1 MPTKII
7 IYLIVLL
14 IMSSCSVSRKLPAD
28 ESLYTG
34 AEIIVQPDSSI
45 KKVDVEAVKVEL
57 TEFVRPKP
65 NSNIFGFPYRV
76 WLYYLMGEPKKE
88 KGLRMWFRKKFGE
101 PPVLASK
108 GATTANA
115 KQINSLLN
123 NQGFFRTIT
132 SGDLVEKSRMAKAVY
147 NVRLKARY
155 YIDSVTFQTDGDTS
169 AFGKAFADTRKNTL
183 LKKGTPYQFDKLLE
197 ERTRIE
203 RELRVKGFY
212 YFRSDY
218 ILFKAD
224 SVSHKEK
231 VDITVEIKPNV
242 TQVDKKV
249 YRIND
254 IHVIADYGENLA
266 TNTSSAVLAKTFRGI
281 QVIDPLGAYR
291 PKIFSD
297 AIGFRRGG
305 RYSSRSQDISLSRL
319 INLKNF
325 KFVKNTFE
333 LVPRSDSALLDV
345 YYYLTPL
352 KNKSFQ
358 AELSGFSKSN
368 NFNGTD
374 ISLKWQHLNLF
385 KGAEIFSLSANAGLQ
400 FQVGGG
406 ANAINNSTFGITSSL
421 TLPRFAIPF
430 LKFNPARNQ
439 SLPSTTFNVAYNYIR
454 RGGLYKTTS
463 LTTSMAYDWSQNA
476 TFRNTITPISI
487 TYVKNFDFSFDYIEY
502 ILTTAPEQL
511 IILESNTII
520 PSSSY
525 QFSYTPRPSI
535 KGESFTLS
543 GSLEVAGNLASIV
556 SNSAHSNN
564 EAQTI
569 LGVGYAQYARADLD
583 FRYYKNINSKIKWAN
598 RVMLGFG
605 LPYGN
610 SKSLPFVKQYIVG
623 GSNSIRAF
631 VARSVGPGTYKST
644 VDNPTAFLGSQT
656 GDMKLELN
664 TEIRAKL
671 NGFIQGA
678 MFVDAGN
685 VWIYKNEDLYGK
697 DGLFGS
703 DFYKQLAIGA
713 GLGIRFD
720 FTYLLLRFDL
730 ATPLHKPYLA
740 EGERWVIKDID
751 FGSSAWRKENLILNI
766 AMGLPF

>member
-1 MPTKII
+1 
-7 IYLIVLL
+7 
-14 IMSSCSVSRKLPAD
+14 MSSCSVSRKLPAG

-45 KKVDVEAVKVEL
+45 KKADVEAVKVEL

-123 NQGFFRTIT
+123 NQGFFRTTT

-147 NVRLKARY
+147 KVRLKARY

-231 VDITVEIKPNV
+231 VDITVEIKTNV

>member
-14 IMSSCSVSRKLPAD
+14 IMSSCSVSRKLPAG

-45 KKVDVEAVKVEL
+45 KKADIEAVKVEL

-123 NQGFFRTIT
+123 NQGFFRTTT

-147 NVRLKARY
+147 KVRLKARY

>member
-14 IMSSCSVSRKLPAD
+14 IMSSCSVSRKLPAG

-45 KKVDVEAVKVEL
+45 KKADVEAVKVEL

-123 NQGFFRTIT
+123 NQGFFRTTT

-147 NVRLKARY
+147 KVRLKARY

-231 VDITVEIKPNV
+231 VDITVEIKTNV

>member
-14 IMSSCSVSRKLPAD
+14 IMSSCSVSRKLPAG

-45 KKVDVEAVKVEL
+45 KKADVEAVKVEL
-57 TEFVRPKP
+57 TEFLRPKP

-123 NQGFFRTIT
+123 NQGFFRTTT

-147 NVRLKARY
+147 KVRLKARY

-218 ILFKAD
+218 VLFKAD

-352 KNKSFQ
+352 KNQSFQ
-358 AELSGFSKSN
+358 AEFSGFSKSH

>member
-14 IMSSCSVSRKLPAD
+14 IMSSCSVSRKLPAG

-45 KKVDVEAVKVEL
+45 KKADVEAVKVEL

-123 NQGFFRTIT
+123 NQGFFRTTT

-147 NVRLKARY
+147 KVRLKARY

>member
-1 MPTKII
+1 
-7 IYLIVLL
+7 
-14 IMSSCSVSRKLPAD
+14 MSSCSVSRKLPAG

-45 KKVDVEAVKVEL
+45 KKADVEAVKVEL

-123 NQGFFRTIT
+123 NQGFFRTTT

-218 ILFKAD
+218 VLFKAD

>member
-1 MPTKII
+1 M
-7 IYLIVLL
+7 
-14 IMSSCSVSRKLPAD
+14 
-28 ESLYTG
+28 
-34 AEIIVQPDSSI
+34 
-45 KKVDVEAVKVEL
+45 
-57 TEFVRPKP
+57 
-65 NSNIFGFPYRV
+65 
-76 WLYYLMGEPKKE
+76 
-88 KGLRMWFRKKFGE
+88 
-101 PPVLASK
+101 
-108 GATTANA
+108 
-115 KQINSLLN
+115 
-123 NQGFFRTIT
+123 
-132 SGDLVEKSRMAKAVY
+132 
-147 NVRLKARY
+147 
-155 YIDSVTFQTDGDTS
+155 
-169 AFGKAFADTRKNTL
+169 
-183 LKKGTPYQFDKLLE
+183 KKGTPYQFDKLLE

-231 VDITVEIKPNV
+231 VDITVEIKTNV